1 MKEVLSA
8 AHRPGKHGGKRH
20 RAETTVTRVG
30 GSGVGGGGLSVGEKI
45 KKKEGILTLIRF
57 SLSY

>member
-30 GSGVGGGGLSVGEKI
+30 GSGVVVGGGGVCQWVKRL
-45 KKKEGILTLIRF
+45 KKKKKFLL
-57 SLSY
+57 